1 MSCFQSLVSNR
12 FIHNALS
19 ELLSA
24 KKFLKAT
31 VAMTHNGTAH
41 SFIREQN
48 KIAYYT
54 IGNAIGFFEEMYNIE
69 TELGKLYYL
78 TYENYLMILSRN
90 RPLID
95 TAISSAHNVNGD
107 IPLYRHKHTV
117 NKKVIHTV
125 LFNTEFTI
133 PPTSLN

>member
-1 MSCFQSLVSNR
+1 MSCYQSLVSNR
-12 FIHNALS
+12 FICNAPS

-24 KKFLKAT
+24 KRYLKAS

-48 KIAYYT
+48 KVAYYT
-54 IGNAIGFFEEMYNIE
+54 IGNTLGFFEEMYRID

-78 TYENYLMILSRN
+78 TYENYLMVLSRN
-90 RPLID
+90 RTLID
-95 TAISSAHNVNGD
+95 TAVSSAHNVNGD

-125 LFNTEFTI
+125 LFNTDFTI
-133 PPTSLN
+133 PPASLN